1 MPTDMSLS
9 FDHRVETR
17 LAALP
22 HISVCVCTYKRP
34 RLLKR
39 LLDELRRQQT
49 NDLFSYSIVVVD
61 NDSQQSARS
70 VVADYAA
77 SSPAGIAYHVET
89 EQNIARARNRAVA
102 NTAGEFLA
110 FIDDDEFPANDW
122 LLRLFEAC
130 LEYKVDGVLGPV
142 KPYFEEKAPTW
153 VVKGKFYQRRTHK
166 TGHVIRGSEGRT
178 GNVLLRR
185 NLFADLEEPFRP
197 HFRAGEDQDFFT
209 RMIERK
215 NVFIWC
221 AEAVAHEIVPPS
233 RWKRSFMLR
242 RALLRGAMQPSTA
255 GFGMRSIAKSVIA
268 VPAYSI
274 ALPFCL
280 LLGQHRFMAILIR
293 LCDHSGKLLMLAGV
307 DPVRV
312 PYVVK

>member
-1 MPTDMSLS
+1 MFLS
-9 FDHRVETR
+9 VEERLETG

-22 HISVCVCTYKRP
+22 HISVCLCTYKRP
-34 RLLKR
+34 DLLKR
-39 LLDELRRQQT
+39 LLDELCRQQT
-49 NDLFSYSIVVVD
+49 SHRFSYSIVVVD
-61 NDSQQSARS
+61 NDSQQSAKS
-70 VVADYAA
+70 VVAGYAA
-77 SSPAGIAYHVET
+77 SSTVGIAYHVET
-89 EQNIARARNRAVA
+89 EQNIARARNKAVA
-102 NTAGEFLA
+102 NSAGEFLA

-122 LLRLFEAC
+122 LLKLFEAC
-130 LEYKVDGVLGPV
+130 TKYGVDGVLGPV
-142 KPYFEEKAPTW
+142 KPYFEEESPAW
-153 VVKGKFYQRRTHK
+153 VVKGKFYERRTHK

-178 GNVLLRR
+178 GNVLLKRK
-185 NLFADLEEPFRP
+185 LFADLEEPFRP

-209 RMIERK
+209 RMIERG

-221 AEAVAHEIVPPS
+221 EEAVAYEIVPPS

-268 VPAYSI
+268 VPVYSL

-293 LCDHSGKLLMLAGV
+293 LCDHSGKLLMLAGI
-307 DPVRV
+307 DPIRD
-312 PYVVK
+312 PYVVG